1 MQKDLIGY
9 DDIIENSMRLVI
21 YETLKKIEKT
31 GLPGSHYF
39 VIVFATRFPGVV
51 LPKVLKEKYPEEMTI
66 VIQYQYKSMVV
77 EHNFFKISL
86 SFNGKFEKLA
96 IPFKAITSFS
106 DPAMSFSLRFSVNY
120 DDIEAIE
127 NGDFGDSNRANKNES
142 KKNASNNIDLS
153 AKVVSLDAFRKN
165 KNQDNDSD
173 S

>member
-51 LPKVLKEKYPEEMTI
+51 LPKSLKEKYPDEMTI
-66 VIQYQYKSMVV
+66 VVQYQYKTLVV
-77 EHNFFKISL
+77 EHDSFKISL
-86 SFNGKFEKLA
+86 SFNGKYEKLTV
-96 IPFKAITSFS
+96 PYRAITSFS

-120 DDIEAIE
+120 DDIEMME
-127 NGDFGDSNRANKNES
+127 NGNFGDSNRANKNES
-142 KKNASNNIDLS
+142 KKNGSNNVDLS

-165 KNQDNDSD
+165 KNQNNDSD